1 MPAAGDETLTYG
13 LRRDLSGRN
22 ALRAAPPLQ
31 AAAAREMK
39 RAKDVAPASTHGRAP
54 HRVLTGILLNNLI
67 GGGQQRFRDG
77 EAEGFGGLEVD
88 DQFKLGGLD
97 DRQVGR
103 FFAAKNAAGITP
115 HLAGASCDVLAVAHE
130 AAGFGELA
138 SS

>member
-54 HRVLTGILLNNLI
+54 HRVLTGVLLDYLV
-67 GGGQQRFRDG
+67 GSGQQRPRDG
-77 EAEGFGGLEVD
+77 EAERPGGLEVD
-88 DQFKLGGLD
+88 DQVDIRGLL
-97 DRQVGR
+97 DREITR
-103 FFAAKNAAGITP
+103 LLAARKMRST
-115 HLAGASCDVLAVAHE
+115 
-130 AAGFGELA
+130 
-138 SS
+138 